1 MGDGCIVAVDWLNE
15 LVPGIVEAEV
25 DACYCDVVVEVC
37 GGEVGLDDLLNGGLG
52 EWCYCCS
59 FGSSGAPLV
68 GKACDGARG
77 AKLEGCLRTG
87 SADWVRRIVV
97 SDGSLND

>member
-1 MGDGCIVAVDWLNE
+1 MSDGCIVTVDGLNE

-25 DACYCDVVVEVC
+25 DACYGDVVIEVC
-37 GGEVGLDDLLNGGLG
+37 RGEVGLDDLLNVGLG

-68 GKACDGARG
+68 RKACDGAGG
-77 AKLEGCLRTG
+77 AELEGCLRTR
-87 SADWVRRIVV
+87 SADWVGRIVV